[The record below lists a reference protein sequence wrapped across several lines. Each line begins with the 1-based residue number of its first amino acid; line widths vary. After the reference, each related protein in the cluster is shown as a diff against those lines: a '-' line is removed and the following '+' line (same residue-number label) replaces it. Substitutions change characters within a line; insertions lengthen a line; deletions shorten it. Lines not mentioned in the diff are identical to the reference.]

1 MLLCHSATTAALRRY
16 RSDVMLKRR
25 AAHWKP
31 VGSCNCAWLV
41 IADRI
46 RQRVSSVVGRR
57 AGEQKVLMRNLHDI
71 EGIKFGSDQT
81 MRLLPPTTMSPQT
94 KPART
99 QRLSTRPRSAIP
111 GSLNM

>member
-1 MLLCHSATTAALRRY
+1 MTLCLSAAL
-16 RSDVMLKRR
+16 
-25 AAHWKP
+25 HT
-31 VGSCNCAWLV
+31 GSQSARVIVLV
-41 IADRI
+41 IVDRI
-46 RQRVSSVVGRR
+46 TRQRVSSVVGRR
-57 AGEQKVLMRNLHDI
+57 AGEQKVLMRYLHDI

-81 MRLLPPTTMSPQT
+81 MRLLPPATMSPQT